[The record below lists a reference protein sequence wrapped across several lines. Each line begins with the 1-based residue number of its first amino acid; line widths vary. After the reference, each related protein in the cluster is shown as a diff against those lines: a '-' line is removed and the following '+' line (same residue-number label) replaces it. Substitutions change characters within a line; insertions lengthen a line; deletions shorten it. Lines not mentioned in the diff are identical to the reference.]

1 MTLPFK
7 TLPSVSESK
16 ERLKDRLRTTIAI
29 YVPLTA
35 MISTT
40 ICLVLSGHLLPAVNP
55 RLGNPAEVMELSSD
69 GKPGDIFL
77 SISADGGQLVAF
89 DSNRRTARWP
99 IGSRT
104 LADVQSFSELLQRN
118 VRDGLLTSSLSNR
131 SVASQTRVILSVDQH
146 LRYFH
151 IKPILYALAEARIC
165 SYTFEVKHPEKD
177 HIATIFP
184 KILREE
190 DATLQ

>member
-16 ERLKDRLRTTIAI
+16 EKLKDRLRTTVAT
-29 YVPLTA
+29 YVPLIA

-40 ICLVLSGHLLPAVNP
+40 ICLILSGHLLPAVNP
-55 RLGNPAEVMELSSD
+55 RLGNPAEVMELSSN

-151 IKPILYALAEARIC
+151 IKPILYALAEARIS
-165 SYTFEVKHPEKD
+165 SYSFEVKHPENGR
-177 HIATIFP
+177 IATIFP
-184 KILREE
+184 KIVHEE